1 MIWYILSAAAAYLLG
16 SLSFGIIFSKAKYK
30 KDIRDF
36 GSNNA
41 GASNALRTFGKGA
54 AAFVFLFDALKGAAA
69 VLLARYLLS
78 GDANAQLCAYL
89 AMLFSVLGHMFPVFF
104 GFRGGKGVA
113 TTCGAL
119 AALQPMTL
127 PFVLVV
133 FLIVLAAGKMISLA
147 SVVSAAL
154 LPIAT
159 FALCLARDVPAGLPT
174 AVTAILAALVI
185 FMHRENLRRILRG
198 EERRLGKDKIDPN
211 AADQK
216 EGLK

>member
-1 MIWYILSAAAAYLLG
+1 MLRYILSAAAAYLLG

-41 GASNALRTFGKGA
+41 GASNTLRTFGKGA
-54 AAFVFLFDALKGAAA
+54 AAFVFLFDALKGAVA
-69 VLLARYLLS
+69 VLLARYLLC

-89 AMLFSVLGHMFPVFF
+89 AMLFSAIGHMFPVFF

-119 AALQPMTL
+119 AALQPVTL

-159 FALCLARDVPAGLPT
+159 FVLCLARDAPARLPT

-198 EERRLGKDKIDPN
+198 EERKLGEDKVDPN
-211 AADQK
+211 AEDQK